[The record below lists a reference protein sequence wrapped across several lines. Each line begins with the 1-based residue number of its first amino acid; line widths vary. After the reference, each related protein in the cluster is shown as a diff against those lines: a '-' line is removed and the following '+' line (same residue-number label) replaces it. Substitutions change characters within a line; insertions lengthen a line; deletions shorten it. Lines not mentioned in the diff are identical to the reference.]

1 MINVNV
7 FDINDPRRA
16 TVVAKAEKQAKA
28 YEELMGG
35 RRAMMGNAWDPW
47 NVIGISWSI
56 YNDFKNKGYSDE
68 KIADVVK
75 NSKKFSALEKMK
87 QRVENYKLMM

>member
-16 TVVAKAEKQAKA
+16 KLTEQMERQAFA
-28 YEELMGG
+28 YESLQGG
-35 RRAMMGNAWDPW
+35 VHAMMGNAWDPW
-47 NVIGISWSI
+47 NVMGISWSI
-56 YNDFKNKGYSDE
+56 YNDFKNKGYDDE
-68 KIADVVK
+68 KIADIVK
-75 NSKKFSALEKMK
+75 NSKKFPALEKMK